1 MADEHVERIRYAVRV
16 RRTCI
21 LPRSE
26 PLARWRLVLG
36 ASTEPALDPAFQT
49 FWHTTF
55 LMKNSVHLMVADFA
69 PKDRIG
75 IDSRIR
81 LERRWR
87 PSVLRV
93 EPPWAALA
101 TP

>member
-1 MADEHVERIRYAVRV
+1 MANKTRRPKRQARYPKTLRV
-16 RRTCI
+16 SLQKMRDAKT
-21 LPRSE
+21 PAA
-26 PLARWRLVLG
+26 PAP
-36 ASTEPALDPAFQT
+36 TEPALDPAFQT

-55 LMKNSVHLMVADFA
+55 LMKNSVHLMVTDFA